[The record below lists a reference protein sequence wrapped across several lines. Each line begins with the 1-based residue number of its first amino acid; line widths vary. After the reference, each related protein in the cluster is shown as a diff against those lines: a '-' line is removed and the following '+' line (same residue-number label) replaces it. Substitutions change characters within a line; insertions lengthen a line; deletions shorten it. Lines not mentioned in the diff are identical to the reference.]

1 MKQSQSLPARPLI
14 LAVRFYQATLG
25 VYLGGHCR
33 FAPSCSQYAIDALQT
48 KGAMRGS
55 WLAMRR
61 ILRCHPLGGAGYD
74 PVPGAEVTPPAVP
87 GAEVTPPAEPG
98 AKG

>member
-1 MKQSQSLPARPLI
+1 MKQSRSLPARPLI

-33 FAPSCSQYAIDALQT
+33 FAPSCSQYAIDALPT
-48 KGAMRGS
+48 KGVMRGS

-74 PVPGAEVTPPAVP
+74 PVPGAAVTRQAKPS
-87 GAEVTPPAEPG
+87 